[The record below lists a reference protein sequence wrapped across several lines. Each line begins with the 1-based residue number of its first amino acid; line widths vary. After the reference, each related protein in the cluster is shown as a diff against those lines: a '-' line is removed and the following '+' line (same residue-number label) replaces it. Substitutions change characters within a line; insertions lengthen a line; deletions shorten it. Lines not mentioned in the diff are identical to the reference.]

1 MGGFQRVAS
10 KKDLPPGK
18 GMAVQVGTERVALF
32 NVDGTFYAIGDT
44 CTHRGGPL
52 SDGVLDGTLV
62 TCPWHGAEFDVCTGK
77 NVGPPAPREVPS
89 FKVRVQGDDIEIEV
103 P

>member
-1 MGGFQRVAS
+1 MGTFQRVAS
-10 KKDLPPGK
+10 RKDLDPGK
-18 GMAVQVGTERVALF
+18 GMAVQVGQERVALF
-32 NVDGTFYAIGDT
+32 NVDGAFYAIGDT

-52 SDGVLDGTLV
+52 SDGTLDGTLV

-77 NVGPPAPREVPS
+77 NMGPPAPREVPCY
-89 FKVRVQGDDIEIEV
+89 KVRVQGDDVEIEV

>member
-1 MGGFQRVAS
+1 
-10 KKDLPPGK
+10 
-18 GMAVQVGTERVALF
+18 MAVQVGPERVALF
-32 NVDGTFYAIGDT
+32 NVAGTIFAIGDT

-62 TCPWHGAEFDVCTGK
+62 TCPWHGAEFDVRTGQ
-77 NVGPPAPREVPS
+77 NVTPPAPQPVS
-89 FKVRVQGDDIEIEV
+89 CFKVRVQGDDIEIEV